1 MISTHHGP
9 GWLALPLLRHRCST
23 EGGAQLLFSTM
34 TKVVDRANISR
45 SMSRAFLQSQGSIR
59 GLFVAPRVYAS
70 DYQMHMTMLVRLRL
84 TNTGSTILG
93 NVFTTT
99 NRVTTSVT
107 SSWGDLDLAVR
118 KKNGGWLS

>member
-1 MISTHHGP
+1 
-9 GWLALPLLRHRCST
+9 
-23 EGGAQLLFSTM
+23 M

-45 SMSRAFLQSQGSIR
+45 GMSRAFLQSPGSVR
-59 GLFVAPRVYAS
+59 GLFATPRVYVE
-70 DYQMHMTMLVRLRL
+70 DYQMHMTMLVRLRH
-84 TNTGSTILG
+84 TSTGHTVLG